1 MLCSHKLWIQASY
14 PPHLK
19 LLNLNSNIPIPKTK
33 TQFQRKSLD
42 SRFDDIDDDADG
54 SGLRKFALPSHV
66 KSITSTSNPFV
77 KHCLKL
83 KNSSSYRHSHASAL
97 VVGTTPI
104 SCTEM
109 EKERKD
115 NMKLFNPVPL
125 SPPIILIETYDLAFQ
140 LPIGPYIQEL
150 MDLAQAII
158 LKAIRME
165 LDMEIYRYKESSQEK
180 TVIDCLLLLE
190 NAEIPEGLDTHFCH
204 VIRIGSMVMKK
215 LSGVQSAESIEA
227 IALMRFPTSF
237 LNLTV
242 DQNKSDSQSWFPS
255 THRILVLDG
264 IQDPGNLGTLI
275 RSAMAFQW
283 LVFIVSKCLHSIIA
297 PDSVLVNTQQDGIF
311 LLPGCC
317 DPFNEKAL
325 RASRG
330 ASFQLP
336 IVSGSWY
343 HLQTLKDT
351 FNMKMLAGHPDI
363 DGKLKKPFSLSQE
376 FVHSVA
382 HVPSCLVLGS
392 EGRGLSEKSQLK
404 CELVSIPM
412 TGKFES
418 LNVSVAGGIFLYM
431 LQPKN

>member
-1 MLCSHKLWIQASY
+1 MLCSYKLWVQASY

-19 LLNLNSNIPIPKTK
+19 LLNQNSNIPIPKTK

-42 SRFDDIDDDADG
+42 GRFDDIDDDADG

-104 SCTEM
+104 
-109 EKERKD
+109 R
-115 NMKLFNPVPL
+115 
-125 SPPIILIETYDLAFQ
+125 
-140 LPIGPYIQEL
+140 
-150 MDLAQAII
+150 
-158 LKAIRME
+158 
-165 LDMEIYRYKESSQEK
+165 EIYRYKESSQEK

-190 NAEIPEGLDTHFCH
+190 NAEIPEGLDTHSCH
-204 VIRIGSMVMKK
+204 VVRIGSMVMKK

-227 IALMRFPTSF
+227 IAMMRFPTSF

-283 LVFIVSKCLHSIIA
+283 
-297 PDSVLVNTQQDGIF
+297 DGIF

-336 IVSGSWY
+336 IVSGSWN

>member
-1 MLCSHKLWIQASY
+1 MLCSYKLWVQASY

-19 LLNLNSNIPIPKTK
+19 LLNQNSNIPIPKTK

-42 SRFDDIDDDADG
+42 GRFDDIDDDADG

-104 SCTEM
+104 
-109 EKERKD
+109 R
-115 NMKLFNPVPL
+115 
-125 SPPIILIETYDLAFQ
+125 
-140 LPIGPYIQEL
+140 
-150 MDLAQAII
+150 
-158 LKAIRME
+158 
-165 LDMEIYRYKESSQEK
+165 EIYRYKESSQEK
-180 TVIDCLLLLE
+180 TVIDYLLLLE
-190 NAEIPEGLDTHFCH
+190 NAEIPEGLDTHSCH
-204 VIRIGSMVMKK
+204 VVRIGSMVMKK

-283 LVFIVSKCLHSIIA
+283 
-297 PDSVLVNTQQDGIF
+297 DGIF

>member
-1 MLCSHKLWIQASY
+1 M
-14 PPHLK
+14 
-19 LLNLNSNIPIPKTK
+19 
-33 TQFQRKSLD
+33 
-42 SRFDDIDDDADG
+42 
-54 SGLRKFALPSHV
+54 
-66 KSITSTSNPFV
+66 
-77 KHCLKL
+77 
-83 KNSSSYRHSHASAL
+83 
-97 VVGTTPI
+97 
-104 SCTEM
+104 
-109 EKERKD
+109 
-115 NMKLFNPVPL
+115 
-125 SPPIILIETYDLAFQ
+125 
-140 LPIGPYIQEL
+140 
-150 MDLAQAII
+150 
-158 LKAIRME
+158 
-165 LDMEIYRYKESSQEK
+165 
-180 TVIDCLLLLE
+180 LLLLLW
-190 NAEIPEGLDTHFCH
+190 ALLLSGKYT
-204 VIRIGSMVMKK
+204 GSMVMKK

-283 LVFIVSKCLHSIIA
+283 
-297 PDSVLVNTQQDGIF
+297 DGIF

>member
-1 MLCSHKLWIQASY
+1 MLCTYKPWLQAY
-14 PPHLK
+14 PPQLK
-19 LLNLNSNIPIPKTK
+19 LLNQNSNLSIIKTK

-42 SRFDDIDDDADG
+42 NRFGDIEDDNCDDEGGD
-54 SGLRKFALPSHV
+54 SGVLKFASPFHV

-83 KNSSSYRHSHASAL
+83 KNSSSYRQSYASAL

-104 SCTEM
+104 
-109 EKERKD
+109 R
-115 NMKLFNPVPL
+115 
-125 SPPIILIETYDLAFQ
+125 
-140 LPIGPYIQEL
+140 
-150 MDLAQAII
+150 
-158 LKAIRME
+158 
-165 LDMEIYRYKESSQEK
+165 EISRYEEASQEK
-180 TVIDCLLLLE
+180 TLMDCLLLLDK
-190 NAEIPEGLDTHFCH
+190 AEIPEGLEKNSVHI
-204 VIRIGSMVMKK
+204 VRISSVVMKK

-237 LNLTV
+237 LNLDV
-242 DQNKSDSQSWFPS
+242 DQNESDCRRWFPS

-264 IQDPGNLGTLI
+264 IQDPGNLGTLV

-283 LVFIVSKCLHSIIA
+283 G
-297 PDSVLVNTQQDGIF
+297 GIF

-330 ASFQLP
+330 ASFQQT

-351 FNMKMLAGHPDI
+351 FNMKMVAGHPDSNE
-363 DGKLKKPFSLSQE
+363 KSKKVSSLSQE
-376 FVHSVA
+376 FVHSLA
-382 HVPSCLVLGS
+382 HVPVCLVLGS
-392 EGRGLSEKSQLK
+392 EGHGLSEKSQQE

-412 TGKFES
+412 AGKFQS

-431 LQPKN
+431 LQPKS

>member
-1 MLCSHKLWIQASY
+1 MLCSYKLWVQASY

-19 LLNLNSNIPIPKTK
+19 LLNQNSNIPIPKTK
-33 TQFQRKSLD
+33 TQFQRKCLD

-83 KNSSSYRHSHASAL
+83 KNSTSYRHSHASAL

-104 SCTEM
+104 
-109 EKERKD
+109 R
-115 NMKLFNPVPL
+115 
-125 SPPIILIETYDLAFQ
+125 
-140 LPIGPYIQEL
+140 
-150 MDLAQAII
+150 
-158 LKAIRME
+158 
-165 LDMEIYRYKESSQEK
+165 EIYRYKESSQEK
-180 TVIDCLLLLE
+180 TLIDCLLLLE
-190 NAEIPEGLDTHFCH
+190 NAEIPEGLDTHSCH
-204 VIRIGSMVMKK
+204 VVRIGSMVMKK

-283 LVFIVSKCLHSIIA
+283 
-297 PDSVLVNTQQDGIF
+297 DGIF

>member
-1 MLCSHKLWIQASY
+1 MLCSYKLWVQASY

-19 LLNLNSNIPIPKTK
+19 LLNQNSNIPIPKTK

-42 SRFDDIDDDADG
+42 GRFDDIDDDADG

-104 SCTEM
+104 
-109 EKERKD
+109 R
-115 NMKLFNPVPL
+115 
-125 SPPIILIETYDLAFQ
+125 
-140 LPIGPYIQEL
+140 
-150 MDLAQAII
+150 
-158 LKAIRME
+158 
-165 LDMEIYRYKESSQEK
+165 EIYRYKESSQEK

-190 NAEIPEGLDTHFCH
+190 NAEIPEELDTHSCH
-204 VIRIGSMVMKK
+204 VVRIGSMVMKK

-237 LNLTV
+237 LNLIV

-283 LVFIVSKCLHSIIA
+283 
-297 PDSVLVNTQQDGIF
+297 DGIF

>member
-1 MLCSHKLWIQASY
+1 MLCSYKLWVQASY
-14 PPHLK
+14 PTHLK
-19 LLNLNSNIPIPKTK
+19 LLNQNSNIPIRKTK

-54 SGLRKFALPSHV
+54 SGSRKFALPSHV

-83 KNSSSYRHSHASAL
+83 KNSSSYRYSHASAL

-104 SCTEM
+104 
-109 EKERKD
+109 R
-115 NMKLFNPVPL
+115 
-125 SPPIILIETYDLAFQ
+125 
-140 LPIGPYIQEL
+140 
-150 MDLAQAII
+150 
-158 LKAIRME
+158 
-165 LDMEIYRYKESSQEK
+165 EIYRYKESSQEK

-190 NAEIPEGLDTHFCH
+190 NAEIPEGLDTHSCH
-204 VIRIGSMVMKK
+204 VVRIGSIVMKK

-264 IQDPGNLGTLI
+264 IQ
-275 RSAMAFQW
+275 
-283 LVFIVSKCLHSIIA
+283 LVFIVLKCLHSIIA

-351 FNMKMLAGHPDI
+351 FNMKMLAGHPNI

-382 HVPSCLVLGS
+382 HLPSCLVLGS

>member
-1 MLCSHKLWIQASY
+1 MLCSYKLWVQASY
-14 PPHLK
+14 PPHLTV
-19 LLNLNSNIPIPKTK
+19 LNQNSNIPIPKTK

-42 SRFDDIDDDADG
+42 GRFDDIDDDADG

-83 KNSSSYRHSHASAL
+83 KSSSSYRHSHASAL

-104 SCTEM
+104 
-109 EKERKD
+109 R
-115 NMKLFNPVPL
+115 
-125 SPPIILIETYDLAFQ
+125 
-140 LPIGPYIQEL
+140 
-150 MDLAQAII
+150 
-158 LKAIRME
+158 
-165 LDMEIYRYKESSQEK
+165 EIYRYKESSQEK

-190 NAEIPEGLDTHFCH
+190 NAEIPEGLDTHSCH
-204 VIRIGSMVMKK
+204 VVRVGSMVMKK

-264 IQDPGNLGTLI
+264 I
-275 RSAMAFQW
+275 
-283 LVFIVSKCLHSIIA
+283 
-297 PDSVLVNTQQDGIF
+297 QDGIF

-418 LNVSVAGGIFLYM
+418 LNVSVAGGIFLFM

>member
-1 MLCSHKLWIQASY
+1 MLCSYTPWVQASY
-14 PPHLK
+14 PQHLN
-19 LLNLNSNIPIPKTK
+19 LLNQNSDISIPKTK
-33 TQFQRKSLD
+33 TQFQRKSFG
-42 SRFDDIDDDADG
+42 SRFHDIDDDADS
-54 SGLRKFALPSHV
+54 SGLLKFALPSHV

-83 KNSSSYRHSHASAL
+83 KNSSSYRHSHASVL
-97 VVGTTPI
+97 VVGTTPL
-104 SCTEM
+104 
-109 EKERKD
+109 R
-115 NMKLFNPVPL
+115 
-125 SPPIILIETYDLAFQ
+125 
-140 LPIGPYIQEL
+140 
-150 MDLAQAII
+150 
-158 LKAIRME
+158 
-165 LDMEIYRYKESSQEK
+165 EIYWYKEASQEK
-180 TVIDCLLLLE
+180 TVIDFLLLLDK
-190 NAEIPEGLDTHFCH
+190 AEIPEGLDTHSGH
-204 VIRIGSMVMKK
+204 VVRISSTVMKK

-237 LNLTV
+237 LNLSV

-283 LVFIVSKCLHSIIA
+283 GGV
-297 PDSVLVNTQQDGIF
+297 F

-336 IVSGSWY
+336 IVSGSWS
-343 HLQTLKDT
+343 HLETLKGT
-351 FNMKMLAGHPDI
+351 FNMKMLAGHPDA
-363 DGKLKKPFSLSQE
+363 DWKTEKPFSLSQE
-376 FVHSVA
+376 FVHSLVHA
-382 HVPSCLVLGS
+382 PLCLVLGS
-392 EGRGLSEKSQLK
+392 EGRGLSEKSQLE

-412 TGKFES
+412 SGKFES

>member
-1 MLCSHKLWIQASY
+1 MLCSYKLWVQASY

-19 LLNLNSNIPIPKTK
+19 LLNQNSNIPIPKTK

-104 SCTEM
+104 
-109 EKERKD
+109 R
-115 NMKLFNPVPL
+115 
-125 SPPIILIETYDLAFQ
+125 
-140 LPIGPYIQEL
+140 
-150 MDLAQAII
+150 
-158 LKAIRME
+158 
-165 LDMEIYRYKESSQEK
+165 EIYRYKESSQEK

-190 NAEIPEGLDTHFCH
+190 NAEIPEGLDTHSCH
-204 VIRIGSMVMKK
+204 VARVGSMVMKK

-283 LVFIVSKCLHSIIA
+283 
-297 PDSVLVNTQQDGIF
+297 DGIF

-418 LNVSVAGGIFLYM
+418 LNVSVAGGIFLFM

>member
-1 MLCSHKLWIQASY
+1 M
-14 PPHLK
+14 
-19 LLNLNSNIPIPKTK
+19 
-33 TQFQRKSLD
+33 
-42 SRFDDIDDDADG
+42 
-54 SGLRKFALPSHV
+54 
-66 KSITSTSNPFV
+66 
-77 KHCLKL
+77 
-83 KNSSSYRHSHASAL
+83 
-97 VVGTTPI
+97 
-104 SCTEM
+104 
-109 EKERKD
+109 
-115 NMKLFNPVPL
+115 
-125 SPPIILIETYDLAFQ
+125 
-140 LPIGPYIQEL
+140 
-150 MDLAQAII
+150 
-158 LKAIRME
+158 
-165 LDMEIYRYKESSQEK
+165 
-180 TVIDCLLLLE
+180 LLLLLW
-190 NAEIPEGLDTHFCH
+190 ALLLSGKYT
-204 VIRIGSMVMKK
+204 GSMVMKK

-227 IALMRFPTSF
+227 IAMMRFPTSF

-255 THRILVLDG
+255 MHRILVLDG

-283 LVFIVSKCLHSIIA
+283 
-297 PDSVLVNTQQDGIF
+297 DGIF

-336 IVSGSWY
+336 IVSGSWN